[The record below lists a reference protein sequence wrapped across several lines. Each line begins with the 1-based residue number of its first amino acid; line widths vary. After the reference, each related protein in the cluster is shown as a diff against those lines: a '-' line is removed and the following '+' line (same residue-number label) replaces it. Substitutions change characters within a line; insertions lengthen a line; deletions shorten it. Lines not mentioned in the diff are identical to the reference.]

1 MLRRSAPGTRRA
13 SAWLA
18 LGLCVWALSGA
29 LADTPISLPS
39 PAARAARSR
48 PVRSAAATNAAQA
61 RSTAATDRT
70 PAAPKPP
77 TGQPAAPPKPTQG
90 KPAAKPK
97 AVAPT
102 VLAPGPVTAPAGV
115 KVVVFDLQGRKGPLP
130 VAQYRELQTLLTSLN
145 ADVLVFQTVL
155 RSEGGQ
161 AGTQLAVMANSLQMY
176 YAFQPLTDTL
186 GSALFSRYDI
196 QGEACVADDSGG
208 AMGMS
213 MTLQGG
219 GHSYSLMVVRPPT
232 PAVGRAAAKTVA
244 AVVKK
249 QPALPYLVLASFSPG
264 GGAGAVQSWLKAG
277 LVDPGARLKRAAL
290 TFPGAKPAQRL
301 DYVLVGKQL
310 RGDVLSLRVLSEPSF
325 QALSEHRPVEL
336 VLRR

>member
-18 LGLCVWALSGA
+18 LCLSIWALSGA
-29 LADTPISLPS
+29 LAATPAPPSS
-39 PAARAARSR
+39 PAAPGARSR
-48 PVRSAAATNAAQA
+48 PVRSEATNNAVQSRAG
-61 RSTAATDRT
+61 ATPT
-70 PAAPKPP
+70 PAQKRPATAPAPTRPAPKP
-77 TGQPAAPPKPTQG
+77 GQNA
-90 KPAAKPK
+90 PAAKPK

-115 KVVVFDLQGRKGPLP
+115 KIVVFDLQGRKGPLP
-130 VAQYRELQTLLTSLN
+130 VAQYRELQALLTSLN
-145 ADVLVFQTVL
+145 ADILVFQTVL

-186 GSALFSRYDI
+186 GSALFTRYDI

-244 AVVKK
+244 AAVKK

-277 LVDPGARLKRAAL
+277 LADPGARLKRAAF

-301 DYVLVGKQL
+301 DYALVGKPL
-310 RGDVLSLRVLSEPSF
+310 RGDVLSIRVLGEPSF